1 LETAIATG
9 AAVIATGFAL
19 DLARD
24 FSRQPRPHTAAYGAG
39 IGLFALATWALAA
52 GLAFGWEGWSYRTFF
67 LLGAILN
74 IPVLAVGSFFLVV
87 GRKAGNLALLFTG
100 AIGAISTTLTTTVP
114 FARPLPEAGI
124 PHDIFPP
131 ISEGFG
137 PRLLAAIA
145 GGLAASALIVLGLVS
160 LIRFWKKNRRLVWGN
175 ALIIAGTLAATWGGS
190 GIAIGEGAAFAI
202 SLLLAASL
210 IWAGYRTASGARA
223 NPGLRTSYN
232 SEIATENGPN
242 EFTGLPPES
251 PSRRR

>member
-1 LETAIATG
+1 METAIAVV
-9 AAVIATGFAL
+9 AAAIATGFAL

-24 FSRQPRPHTAAYGAG
+24 FFQRPRPHTAAYAAG
-39 IGLFALATWALAA
+39 IGMFALATWALAS
-52 GLAFGWEGWSYRTFF
+52 GLAFGWAGWSYRTFF

-74 IPVLAVGSFFLVV
+74 IPILAVGSFFLVV
-87 GRKAGNLALLFTG
+87 GRKAGNQALLISG

-114 FARPLPEAGI
+114 FARPLPAGGI

-145 GGLAASALIVLGLVS
+145 GGLAATALIVLGLVS
-160 LIRFWKKNRRLVWGN
+160 LVRFWKKNRRLVWGN

-190 GIAIGEGAAFAI
+190 GLAIGEGAAFAI

-210 IWAGYRTASGARA
+210 IWAGYRTAAGARA
-223 NPGLRTSYN
+223 NRDPGLVSSHSNGSGPQTT
-232 SEIATENGPN
+232 EISG
-242 EFTGLPPES
+242 
-251 PSRRR
+251 

>member
-1 LETAIATG
+1 METSIAVL
-9 AAVIATGFAL
+9 AAVIATGFAF

-24 FSRQPRPHTAAYGAG
+24 FFLKPRPHTAAYAAG
-39 IGLFALATWALAA
+39 IGMFAVATWALAS
-52 GLAFGWEGWSYRTFF
+52 GLGFGWEGWSYRTFF

-74 IPVLAVGSFFLVV
+74 IPILAVGSFFLVV
-87 GRKAGNLALLFTG
+87 GRKAGNLALLISG

-114 FARPLPEAGI
+114 FARPLPEGGI

-190 GIAIGEGAAFAI
+190 GLAIGEGAAFAI

-210 IWAGYRTASGARA
+210 IWAGYRTASGARSKRD
-223 NPGLRTSYN
+223 PGSVSSSNDGSSPQKTQ
-232 SEIATENGPN
+232 ING
-242 EFTGLPPES
+242 
-251 PSRRR
+251 